1 VQPVEREDLM
11 ENLLNPRAFTV
22 LLADTKFNGGT
33 YGERFVVFPKEYQT
47 GDTIAVSLSN
57 ISEEYYRFM
66 QLRVNNKFGPLEFIS
81 EPLNYPTNVVG
92 GRGYFN
98 LYVPDVRFFI
108 LE

>member
-1 VQPVEREDLM
+1 
-11 ENLLNPRAFTV
+11 
-22 LLADTKFNGGT
+22 
-33 YGERFVVFPKEYQT
+33 
-47 GDTIAVSLSN
+47 
-57 ISEEYYRFM
+57 M
-66 QLRVNNKFGPLEFIS
+66 QLRVNNKFGPLEFIG